1 MDVMVRRALLLLLAA
16 AAAAE
21 DADEYFE
28 IGVAYLRRGFFGPA
42 RRAFGES
49 LAQAPLQTV
58 PLAFMGIAAAAEGRA
73 EREAAFLLRE
83 AYRNLPDGK
92 TLRLDLAALLPSRRA
107 LRLLEDQYRR
117 RLERA
122 TGADLRDALSVAAFL
137 EVHGGAEKTP
147 ALDRL
152 EREFKGDAYASR
164 LRAGASLCSPP
175 TSPPTSSGP
184 SGAGAGSRSSRTR
197 S

>member
-1 MDVMVRRALLLLLAA
+1 MERMARRALLLLLASA
-16 AAAAE
+16 TVAE
-21 DADEYFE
+21 DADQYFE
-28 IGVAYLRRGFFGPA
+28 VGVAYLRKGFFGPA

-49 LAQAPLQTV
+49 LLQAPGEPV
-58 PLAFMGIAAAAEGRA
+58 PLAFMGLSAAAEGRA
-73 EREAAFLLRE
+73 PREAAFLLRE
-83 AYRNLPDGK
+83 AYRNLPEGK

-107 LRLLEDQYRR
+107 LRLLEEQYAR

-122 TGADLRDALSVAAFL
+122 APGDLRHVLSVAAFL
-137 EVHGGAEKTP
+137 EVHGGSGKTP

-152 EREFKGDAYASR
+152 AREFEGDAYASR
-164 LRAGASLCSPP
+164 LRAGASPCSPP

-184 SGAGAGSRSSRTR
+184 SGADAGSRSSRTR